1 MTYSRISALAAA
13 VISWL
18 YIFAAE
24 PYRELITLIDGS
36 EIYGFVSRDDLNTG
50 EIEVTADWTITSV
63 PASDVH
69 VNSIDNREYQLDSEI
84 KDWLSSVVGTVP
96 GIVSLASVTMT
107 GELCNPNYLLYDQVL
122 SLNSETLD
130 KILLEDGDI
139 IKYADLSPRRLIL
152 DWKKVARIDRMGA
165 AVDNGII
172 EEIIDTEGNTTTGF
186 IETQVLRHHRVVRTP
201 EGRKI
206 TFLPKSIASIN
217 KRTSSPGES
226 LLEMSPVIEYI
237 VLEDNLGTDRLE
249 GVIIENN
256 RADRYFVILTE
267 SGDGEVLKKVKYA
280 DTKAILYHPK

>member
-18 YIFAAE
+18 YIHAAE

-122 SLNSETLD
+122 SLNSETMD
-130 KILLEDGDI
+130 KIILEDGDI

-165 AVDNGII
+165 AEDNGII

-217 KRTSSPGES
+217 KRTSSPEES

-237 VLEDNLGTDRLE
+237 VLEDNLGIDRLE